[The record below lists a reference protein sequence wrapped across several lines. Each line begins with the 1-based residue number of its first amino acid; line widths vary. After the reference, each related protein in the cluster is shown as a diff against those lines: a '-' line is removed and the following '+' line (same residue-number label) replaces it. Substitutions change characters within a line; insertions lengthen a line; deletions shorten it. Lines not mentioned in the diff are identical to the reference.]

1 MLALGVQG
9 AREGHSDSV
18 SLGEVLSHA
27 DRMSHPLAI
36 MST

>member
-18 SLGEVLSHA
+18 SLGEVVSHA